1 MSYSQ
6 VTEGCFSITFRL
18 SSTDCWADGAKEHTL
33 CVLNVADTDYS
44 FKAVIEV
51 LWYAISSPSTSRQE
65 SLLSYIGA
73 VSTLNAAPIIM
84 QATEVYFKSLLLL
97 QCI

>member
-1 MSYSQ
+1 MVQ
-6 VTEGCFSITFRL
+6 KNTQ
-18 SSTDCWADGAKEHTL
+18 

-44 FKAVIEV
+44 FKAVIEA

-97 QCI
+97 QCIWRRFSPDTSIICLHLAGVFSFQILF